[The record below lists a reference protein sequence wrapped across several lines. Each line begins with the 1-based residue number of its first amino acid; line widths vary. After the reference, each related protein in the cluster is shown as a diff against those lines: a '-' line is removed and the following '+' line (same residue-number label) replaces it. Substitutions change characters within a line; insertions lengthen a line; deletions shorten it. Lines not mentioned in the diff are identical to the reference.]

1 MRFKNFIYYKI
12 RKMSITKTYTEK
24 SEDEVHDETVSYFT
38 EIIYMETV
46 RLARPQHEWGYIW
59 DFNLQLYRDE
69 INIHI
74 FN

>member
-1 MRFKNFIYYKI
+1 MRFKNFIYYEI

-46 RLARPQHEWGYIW
+46 RLARPQRE
-59 DFNLQLYRDE
+59 
-69 INIHI
+69 
-74 FN
+74 